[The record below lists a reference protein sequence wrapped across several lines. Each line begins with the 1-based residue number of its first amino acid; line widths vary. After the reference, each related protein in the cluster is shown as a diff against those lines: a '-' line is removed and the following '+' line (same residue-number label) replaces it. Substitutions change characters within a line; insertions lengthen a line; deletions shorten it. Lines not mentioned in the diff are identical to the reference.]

1 MSDAFDRTGRFLA
14 TLSEDPNSLADRMA
28 HMQVE
33 ILAPSLDAAS
43 EIAIALTATLLLRLD
58 RAAPT
63 LFLNTPATRIR
74 ALPRL
79 ADGNLL
85 DVLMHE
91 HVGFRSAARFH
102 RGPAPDPLL
111 RIVFA
116 GSEPGLR
123 VSSVGWA
130 LALGTELDG
139 VEGNPLAACFAAV
152 LASAEALK
160 ALLLAAGIQSRRIRP
175 WRGAIS
181 LWDYSLSPTPG
192 AAITEAVSLD
202 GSAFAGAGGVAS
214 ATGWALGLLPLAGT
228 PHLIDDDHID
238 ETNLNRHLTAN
249 HEDRGAAKAELLGA
263 ILEAAGACPRVHV
276 CRWDAVSDEI
286 KHATRLGVISV
297 DDDAARRAFQLDMP
311 QWVLNGGTAD
321 TGFYQVTSHDFLTDA
336 CLGCI
341 AHGDQVS
348 SGAEHSA
355 ARRLGLPLERLR
367 GLIERDH
374 PLPDDV
380 LARLSAEDAARLRGK
395 SGRAILRIAC
405 GELAPLPDV
414 PAVSA
419 PMLSAAPG
427 IVLGAEIAKWG
438 TSGRL
443 ALCPPQNALNTSIL
457 SGPHKR
463 WLWRRAKRP
472 ECTCTDE
479 AYRAFYRRRWTSQ

>member
-14 TLSEDPNSLADRMA
+14 TLSEDPNALADRMA

-43 EIAIALTATLLLRLD
+43 EIAVALTAMLLLRLD

-74 ALPRL
+74 TLPGL
-79 ADGNLL
+79 ADGDLL
-85 DVLMHE
+85 DALIHE
-91 HVGFRSAARFH
+91 HAGFRSAARFH
-102 RGPAPDPLL
+102 RGSAPDPLL
-111 RIVFA
+111 RIVCA
-116 GSEPGLR
+116 GSDPGLR
-123 VSSVGWA
+123 VSSAGWA

-160 ALLLAAGIQSRRIRP
+160 ALLLATGIQSRRIRP

-202 GSAFAGAGGVAS
+202 GCAFAGAGGVAS

-228 PHLIDDDHID
+228 PHLVDDDHID

-249 HEDRGAAKAELLGA
+249 HEDSGAAKVDLLGA
-263 ILEAAGACPRVHV
+263 VLEAAGACPRVHV
-276 CRWDAVSDEI
+276 CRWDAVSEEI
-286 KHATRLGVISV
+286 KHTTRLGVISV

-348 SGAEHSA
+348 FGAEHSA
-355 ARRLGLPLERLR
+355 ARRLGLPRERLR
-367 GLIERDH
+367 GLIERDD
-374 PLPDDV
+374 PLPDDI
-380 LARLSAEDAARLRGK
+380 LACLSAEDAARLRGK
-395 SGRAILRIAC
+395 SGRTILRIAC
-405 GELAPLPDV
+405 GELAPLPDA

-427 IVLGAEIAKWG
+427 VVLGAEIAKWG
-438 TSGRL
+438 TTGQLGLR
-443 ALCPPQNALNTSIL
+443 APENALNTSIL
-457 SGPHKR
+457 SGPHKS

-472 ECTCTDE
+472 ACTCTDE
-479 AYRAFYRRRWTSQ
+479 SYRAFYRRRWTSQ